1 MFRRGIQDDI
11 APVGD
16 YTMRIRAI
24 LSYLCIAS
32 LAGGLAFAAPPGQIR
47 VQVNLVNLFAT
58 VRDKHKAIVTG
69 LKQDDFQIYEDGQLQ
84 EITNFSAESNLPIT
98 LGILI
103 DTSGSEYYMLS
114 GEKEAGSRFLA
125 RVLRKGDLAMIMTF
139 DTDVDLLAD
148 FTDDR
153 GMLNRAINRAQINAP
168 SGGMIAQGPL
178 PSSGGGGT
186 NFYDAVYLAAHDKLS
201 DEAGRKAIVVLT
213 DAEDT
218 GSKLNLQDAIEA
230 AQRTD
235 TVVHILLVAADGG
248 DQNVAKRLTDETG
261 GRMIIVRSEKNLEQA
276 FDQISEELRSQ
287 YTVGYSPTN
296 KKHDG
301 SYRKI
306 KVEMKNKDYSVL
318 TRRGYYSPNN

>member
-1 MFRRGIQDDI
+1 
-11 APVGD
+11 
-16 YTMRIRAI
+16 MRIRAV
-24 LSYLCIAS
+24 LCYLCVAS
-32 LAGGLAFAAPPGQIR
+32 LAGGLAFAAAPGQIR

-69 LKQDDFQIYEDGQLQ
+69 LKQDDFQVYEDGQLQ
-84 EITNFSAESNLPIT
+84 EITNFSAESDLPIT

-114 GEKEAGSRFLA
+114 GEKEAGTRFLA
-125 RVLRKGDLAMIMTF
+125 RVLRKGDLAMIMSF

-153 GMLNRAINRAQINAP
+153 SMLTRAINRAQVNVP
-168 SGGMIAQGPL
+168 VGGIIAQGPL
-178 PSSGGGGT
+178 PTSGTGGT

-248 DQNVAKRLTDETG
+248 DQSVAKRLTDETG
-261 GRMIIVRSEKNLEQA
+261 GRMIVVRSEKNLEAA

-287 YTVGYSPTN
+287 YTIGYSPTN

-301 SYRKI
+301 SYRKV
-306 KVEMKNKDYSVL
+306 KVETKDKEYSVL
-318 TRRGYYSPNN
+318 TRRGYYAPNN

>member
-1 MFRRGIQDDI
+1 
-11 APVGD
+11 
-16 YTMRIRAI
+16 MRVRAI
-24 LSYLCIAS
+24 LAYLCVAS

-47 VQVNLVNLFAT
+47 VEVNLVNLFAT

-69 LKQDDFQIYEDGQLQ
+69 LTKDDFQVYEDGQQQ
-84 EITNFSAESNLPIT
+84 EITYFSAESNLPIT
-98 LGILI
+98 LGMLI

-114 GEKEAGSRFLA
+114 AEKDAASRFLG
-125 RVLRKGDLAMIMTF
+125 RVLRKGDLAMVMTF

-178 PSSGGGGT
+178 PTSGTGGT

-218 GSKLNLQDAIEA
+218 GSRLNLQDAIEA

-235 TVVHILLVAADGG
+235 TVTHILLVAADGG
-248 DQNVAKRLTDETG
+248 DQGVARRLTDETG
-261 GRMIIVRSEKNLEQA
+261 GRMIVVRSEKNLEAA

-287 YTVGYSPTN
+287 YTIGYTPTN
-296 KKHDG
+296 KKRDG
-301 SYRKI
+301 TYRKI

-318 TRRGYYSPNN
+318 TRRGYYAPTN

>member
-1 MFRRGIQDDI
+1 
-11 APVGD
+11 
-16 YTMRIRAI
+16 MRIRAI

-32 LAGGLAFAAPPGQIR
+32 LAGGLAFAAPPAQIR
-47 VQVNLVNLFAT
+47 VEVNIVNLFAT

-69 LKQDDFQIYEDGQLQ
+69 LKQDDFQVYEDGQPQ
-84 EITNFSAESNLPIT
+84 EITYFSAESNLPIT
-98 LGILI
+98 LGILM
-103 DTSGSEYYMLS
+103 DTSGSEYFMLS

-125 RVLRKGDLAMIMTF
+125 RVLRKGDLAMVMSF

-153 GMLNRAINRAQINAP
+153 GMLDRAINRAQINAP

-178 PSSGGGGT
+178 PSSGTGGT
-186 NFYDAVYLAAHDKLS
+186 NFYDAVFLAAHDKLS
-201 DEAGRKAIVVLT
+201 SEAGRKAIVVLT

-235 TVVHILLVAADGG
+235 TVVHVLLVAADGG
-248 DQNVAKRLTDETG
+248 DQSVAKRLTDETG
-261 GRMIIVRSEKNLEQA
+261 GRMIIVRNEKNLEQA

-287 YTVGYSPTN
+287 YTVGYAPTN
-296 KKHDG
+296 KKRDG

-306 KVEMKNKDYSVL
+306 KVEMKDKEYSAL
-318 TRRGYYSPNN
+318 TRRGYYAPTN

>member
-1 MFRRGIQDDI
+1 
-11 APVGD
+11 
-16 YTMRIRAI
+16 
-24 LSYLCIAS
+24 
-32 LAGGLAFAAPPGQIR
+32 

-69 LKQDDFQIYEDGQLQ
+69 LKQYDFQVYEDGQLQ

-103 DTSGSEYYMLS
+103 DTSGSEYFMLS

-125 RVLRKGDLAMIMTF
+125 RVLRKGDLAMIMSF

-168 SGGMIAQGPL
+168 NSGMITQGPL
-178 PSSGGGGT
+178 PSSGTGGT

-201 DEAGRKAIVVLT
+201 SEAGRKAVVVLT

-218 GSKLNLQDAIEA
+218 GSKLRLEDAVEA

-248 DQNVAKRLTDETG
+248 DQGVAKRLTDETG
-261 GRMIIVRSEKNLEQA
+261 GRMIVVRSEKNLETA

-287 YTVGYSPTN
+287 YTISYTPTN

>member
-1 MFRRGIQDDI
+1 
-11 APVGD
+11 
-16 YTMRIRAI
+16 
-24 LSYLCIAS
+24 
-32 LAGGLAFAAPPGQIR
+32 
-47 VQVNLVNLFAT
+47 
-58 VRDKHKAIVTG
+58 
-69 LKQDDFQIYEDGQLQ
+69 
-84 EITNFSAESNLPIT
+84 
-98 LGILI
+98 
-103 DTSGSEYYMLS
+103 MLS
-114 GEKEAGSRFLA
+114 GEKEAGSRFLG

-153 GMLNRAINRAQINAP
+153 GTLDRAINRAQINAP

-178 PSSGGGGT
+178 PSSGSGGT

-218 GSKLNLQDAIEA
+218 GSKLRLQDAIEA

-248 DQNVAKRLTDETG
+248 DQSVAKRLTDETG

-287 YTVGYSPTN
+287 YTVGYTPTN

-306 KVEMKNKDYSVL
+306 RLETKNKDYSVL
-318 TRRGYYSPNN
+318 TRRGYYAPNN

>member
-1 MFRRGIQDDI
+1 
-11 APVGD
+11 
-16 YTMRIRAI
+16 MRIRAI
-24 LSYLCIAS
+24 VSYLCIAS

-47 VQVNLVNLFAT
+47 VQVNIVNLFAT
-58 VRDKHKAIVTG
+58 VRDKHKAIITG
-69 LKQDDFQIYEDGQLQ
+69 LKQDDFQVYEDGQPQ
-84 EITNFSAESNLPIT
+84 EITYFSAESNLPIT
-98 LGILI
+98 LGILL
-103 DTSGSEYYMLS
+103 DTSGSEYFMLS

-125 RVLRKGDLAMIMTF
+125 RVLRKGDLAMVMTF

-153 GMLNRAINRAQINAP
+153 GVLDRAINRAQINAP

-178 PSSGGGGT
+178 PSSGSGGT
-186 NFYDAVYLAAHDKLS
+186 NFYDAVYLAAHEKLS
-201 DEAGRKAIVVLT
+201 GEAGRKAIVVLT

-218 GSKLNLQDAIEA
+218 GSKLRISDAIEA

-248 DQNVAKRLTDETG
+248 DQDVARKLTDDTG
-261 GRMIIVRSEKNLEQA
+261 GRMIVVRSEKNLEQA

-287 YTVGYSPTN
+287 YTVGYTPTN

-301 SYRKI
+301 TYRKI

-318 TRRGYYSPNN
+318 TRRGYYAPNN

>member
-1 MFRRGIQDDI
+1 
-11 APVGD
+11 
-16 YTMRIRAI
+16 MRIRAI
-24 LSYLCIAS
+24 VSYLCVAS
-32 LAGGLAFAAPPGQIR
+32 LAGGLALAAPPGQIR

-69 LKQDDFQIYEDGQLQ
+69 LKQDDFQVYEDGQLQ
-84 EITNFSAESNLPIT
+84 EITYFSAESNLPIT
-98 LGILI
+98 VGMLM

-125 RVLRKGDLAMIMTF
+125 RVMRKGDLAMVMSF

-178 PSSGGGGT
+178 PSSGTGGT

-201 DEAGRKAIVVLT
+201 SEAGRKAIVVLT

-218 GSKLNLQDAIEA
+218 GSKLSLQDAIEA

-248 DQNVAKRLTDETG
+248 DQSVAKRLTDETG
-261 GRMIIVRSEKNLEQA
+261 GRMIVVRSEKNLEQA

-287 YTVGYSPTN
+287 YTVGYSPSN

-306 KVEMKNKDYSVL
+306 KMEMKDKDYSVL
-318 TRRGYYSPNN
+318 TRRGYYATNN

>member
-1 MFRRGIQDDI
+1 
-11 APVGD
+11 
-16 YTMRIRAI
+16 MRIRPI
-24 LSYLCIAS
+24 LSYLCVAT

-69 LKQDDFQIYEDGQLQ
+69 LKQDDFQVYEDGQLQ
-84 EITNFSAESNLPIT
+84 EISYFSAESNLPIT
-98 LGILI
+98 LGILV
-103 DTSGSEYYMLS
+103 DTSGSETYMLPA
-114 GEKEAGSRFLA
+114 EKDAASRFLG
-125 RVLRKGDLAMIMTF
+125 RVLRKGDLAMVMSF
-139 DTDVDLLAD
+139 DLDVDLLAD

-178 PSSGGGGT
+178 PTSGTGGT
-186 NFYDAVYLAAHDKLS
+186 NFYDAIYLAAHDKLS
-201 DEAGRKAIVVLT
+201 GEAGRKAIVVLT

-248 DQNVAKRLTDETG
+248 DQGVAKRLTDETG
-261 GRMIIVRSEKNLEQA
+261 GRTIVVRSEKNLEAA

-287 YTVGYSPTN
+287 YTVGYTPTN

-306 KVEMKNKDYSVL
+306 KVEMKDKEYSVL
-318 TRRGYYSPNN
+318 TRRGYYAPNN

>member
-1 MFRRGIQDDI
+1 
-11 APVGD
+11 
-16 YTMRIRAI
+16 MRIRAI

-32 LAGGLAFAAPPGQIR
+32 LAGGLAFAAPPAQIR
-47 VQVNLVNLFAT
+47 VEVNIVNLFAT

-69 LKQDDFQIYEDGQLQ
+69 LKQDDFQVYEDGQLQ
-84 EITNFSAESNLPIT
+84 EITYFSAESNLPIT
-98 LGILI
+98 LGILM

-114 GEKEAGSRFLA
+114 AEKEAASRFLA
-125 RVLRKGDLAMIMTF
+125 RVLRKGDLAMVMSF

-153 GMLNRAINRAQINAP
+153 AMLNRAINRAQVNVP
-168 SGGMIAQGPL
+168 VGGIIVQGPL
-178 PSSGGGGT
+178 PSSGTGGT

-248 DQNVAKRLTDETG
+248 DQSVAKRLTDETG
-261 GRMIIVRSEKNLEQA
+261 GRMIIVRNERNLEQA

-287 YTVGYSPTN
+287 YTVGYAPTN
-296 KKHDG
+296 KKRDG

-306 KVEMKNKDYSVL
+306 KVEMKDKEYSAL
-318 TRRGYYSPNN
+318 TRRGYYAPTN

>member
-1 MFRRGIQDDI
+1 
-11 APVGD
+11 
-16 YTMRIRAI
+16 MRIRAI
-24 LSYLCIAS
+24 LSYLCVAS
-32 LAGGLAFAAPPGQIR
+32 LAGGLAFATPPAQIR

-69 LKQDDFQIYEDGQLQ
+69 LKQDDFQVYEDGQLQ

-114 GEKEAGSRFLA
+114 GEKEAGSRFLG

-153 GMLNRAINRAQINAP
+153 GMLDRAINRAQINAP

-178 PSSGGGGT
+178 PSSGSGGT

-201 DEAGRKAIVVLT
+201 SEAGRKAIVVLT

-218 GSKLNLQDAIEA
+218 GSKLQLGDAIEA

-248 DQNVAKRLTDETG
+248 DQSVARRLTDDTG
-261 GRMIIVRSEKNLEQA
+261 GRMIIVRSERNLEQA

-287 YTVGYSPTN
+287 YTIGYTPTN

-306 KVEMKNKDYSVL
+306 RVEMKNKDYSVL
-318 TRRGYYSPNN
+318 TRRGYYAPTN

>member
-1 MFRRGIQDDI
+1 
-11 APVGD
+11 
-16 YTMRIRAI
+16 MRFRAI

-69 LKQDDFQIYEDGQLQ
+69 LKQDDFQVYEDGQLQ

-103 DTSGSEYYMLS
+103 DTSGSEYFMLS

-125 RVLRKGDLAMIMTF
+125 RVLRKGDLAMIMSF

-168 SGGMIAQGPL
+168 SSGMITQGPL
-178 PSSGGGGT
+178 PSSGTGGT

-201 DEAGRKAIVVLT
+201 SEAGRKAVVVLT

-218 GSKLNLQDAIEA
+218 GSKLRLEDAVEA

-248 DQNVAKRLTDETG
+248 DQGVAKRLTDETG
-261 GRMIIVRSEKNLEQA
+261 GRMIVVRSEKNLETA

-287 YTVGYSPTN
+287 YTIGYTPTN

>member
-1 MFRRGIQDDI
+1 
-11 APVGD
+11 
-16 YTMRIRAI
+16 MRIRAI
-24 LSYLCIAS
+24 VSYLCVAS
-32 LAGGLAFAAPPGQIR
+32 LAGGLAFAASPGQIR

-69 LKQDDFQIYEDGQLQ
+69 LKQDDFQVYEDGQLQ
-84 EITNFSAESNLPIT
+84 EITYFSAESNLPIT
-98 LGILI
+98 VGMLM

-125 RVLRKGDLAMIMTF
+125 RVMRKGDLAMVMSF

-178 PSSGGGGT
+178 PSSGTGGT

-201 DEAGRKAIVVLT
+201 SEAGRKAIVVLT

-218 GSKLNLQDAIEA
+218 GSKLSLQDAIEA

-248 DQNVAKRLTDETG
+248 DQSVAKRLTDETG
-261 GRMIIVRSEKNLEQA
+261 GRMIVVRSEKNLEQA

-287 YTVGYSPTN
+287 YTVGYSPSN

-306 KVEMKNKDYSVL
+306 KMEMKDKDYSVL
-318 TRRGYYSPNN
+318 TRRGYYAPNN

>member
-1 MFRRGIQDDI
+1 
-11 APVGD
+11 
-16 YTMRIRAI
+16 
-24 LSYLCIAS
+24 
-32 LAGGLAFAAPPGQIR
+32 
-47 VQVNLVNLFAT
+47 

-69 LKQDDFQIYEDGQLQ
+69 LTKDDFQVYEDGQQQ
-84 EITNFSAESNLPIT
+84 EITYFSAESNLPIT
-98 LGILI
+98 LGILM

-114 GEKEAGSRFLA
+114 AEKDAASRFLG
-125 RVLRKGDLAMIMTF
+125 RVLRKGDLAMIMSF

-168 SGGMIAQGPL
+168 SSGMITQGPL
-178 PSSGGGGT
+178 PTSGTGGT

-201 DEAGRKAIVVLT
+201 EEAGRKAIVVLT

-218 GSKLNLQDAIEA
+218 GSRLNLQDAIEA

-248 DQNVAKRLTDETG
+248 DQAVARRLTDETG
-261 GRMIIVRSEKNLEQA
+261 GRMIVVRSEKNLEAA

-287 YTVGYSPTN
+287 YTIGYTPIN
-296 KKHDG
+296 KKRDG
-301 SYRKI
+301 TYRKI
-306 KVEMKNKDYSVL
+306 KVEMKDKEYSVL
-318 TRRGYYSPNN
+318 TRKGYYAPTN

>member
-1 MFRRGIQDDI
+1 
-11 APVGD
+11 
-16 YTMRIRAI
+16 MRIRAI
-24 LSYLCIAS
+24 VSYLCVAS
-32 LAGGLAFAAPPGQIR
+32 LAGGLALAAPPGQIR

-69 LKQDDFQIYEDGQLQ
+69 LKQDDFQVYEDGQLQ
-84 EITNFSAESNLPIT
+84 EITYFSAESNLPIT
-98 LGILI
+98 VGMLM

-125 RVLRKGDLAMIMTF
+125 RVMRKGDLAMVMSF

-178 PSSGGGGT
+178 PSSGTGGT

-201 DEAGRKAIVVLT
+201 SEAGRKAIVVLT

-218 GSKLNLQDAIEA
+218 GSKLSLQDAIEA

-248 DQNVAKRLTDETG
+248 DQSVAKRLTDETG
-261 GRMIIVRSEKNLEQA
+261 GRMIVVRSEKNLEQA

-287 YTVGYSPTN
+287 YTVGYSPSN

-306 KVEMKNKDYSVL
+306 KMEMKDKDYSVL
-318 TRRGYYSPNN
+318 TRRGYYAPNN

>member
-1 MFRRGIQDDI
+1 
-11 APVGD
+11 
-16 YTMRIRAI
+16 MRIRAI
-24 LSYLCIAS
+24 LTYLCIAS

-69 LKQDDFQIYEDGQLQ
+69 LKQDDFQVYEDGQLQ

-103 DTSGSEYYMLS
+103 DTSGSEYYMLG

-125 RVLRKGDLAMIMTF
+125 RVLRKGDLAMVMTF

-153 GMLNRAINRAQINAP
+153 GVLDRAINRAQINVP
-168 SGGMIAQGPL
+168 VGGIIAQGPL
-178 PSSGGGGT
+178 PTSGTGGT

-218 GSKLNLQDAIEA
+218 GSRLRLTDAIEA

-248 DQNVAKRLTDETG
+248 DRDVAGRLTEETG
-261 GRMIIVRSEKNLEQA
+261 GRMIVVRSEKNLEQA
-276 FDQISEELRSQ
+276 FDEISEELRSQ
-287 YTVGYSPTN
+287 YTIGYTPTN

-318 TRRGYYSPNN
+318 TRRGYYAPND

>member
-1 MFRRGIQDDI
+1 
-11 APVGD
+11 
-16 YTMRIRAI
+16 MRIRAI
-24 LSYLCIAS
+24 LSYLCVAS
-32 LAGGLAFAAPPGQIR
+32 LAGGLALAAPPGQIR

-69 LKQDDFQIYEDGQLQ
+69 LKQDDFQVYEDGQLQ
-84 EITNFSAESNLPIT
+84 EITYFSAESNLPIT
-98 LGILI
+98 VGMLM

-125 RVLRKGDLAMIMTF
+125 RVMRKGDLAMVMSF

-178 PSSGGGGT
+178 PSSGTGGT

-201 DEAGRKAIVVLT
+201 SEAGRKAIIVLT

-248 DQNVAKRLTDETG
+248 DQTVAKRLTDETG
-261 GRMIIVRSEKNLEQA
+261 GRMIVVRSEKNLEQA

-287 YTVGYSPTN
+287 YTVGYSPSN

-306 KVEMKNKDYSVL
+306 KMEMKDKDYSVL
-318 TRRGYYSPNN
+318 TRRGYYAPNN

>member
-1 MFRRGIQDDI
+1 
-11 APVGD
+11 
-16 YTMRIRAI
+16 MRIRAI

-47 VQVNLVNLFAT
+47 VQVNIVNLFAT
-58 VRDKHKAIVTG
+58 VRDKHKAIITG
-69 LKQDDFQIYEDGQLQ
+69 LKQDDFQVYEDGQPQ
-84 EITNFSAESNLPIT
+84 EITYFSAESNLPIT
-98 LGILI
+98 LGILL
-103 DTSGSEYYMLS
+103 DTSGSEYFMLS

-125 RVLRKGDLAMIMTF
+125 RVMRKGDLAMVMTF

-148 FTDDR
+148 FTEDR
-153 GMLNRAINRAQINAP
+153 GVLDRAINRAQINAP

-178 PSSGGGGT
+178 PSSGSGGT

-201 DEAGRKAIVVLT
+201 GEAGRKAIVVLT

-218 GSKLNLQDAIEA
+218 GSKLRLSDAIEA

-248 DQNVAKRLTDETG
+248 DQDVARRLAEDTG
-261 GRMIIVRSEKNLEQA
+261 GRMIVVRSEKNLEQA
-276 FDQISEELRSQ
+276 FDQISEELRNQ
-287 YTVGYSPTN
+287 YTLGYTPTN

-301 SYRKI
+301 TYRKI
-306 KVEMKNKDYSVL
+306 KMEMKNKDYSVL
-318 TRRGYYSPNN
+318 TRRGYYAPNN

>member
-1 MFRRGIQDDI
+1 M
-11 APVGD
+11 
-16 YTMRIRAI
+16 
-24 LSYLCIAS
+24 
-32 LAGGLAFAAPPGQIR
+32 AAPPGQIR

-69 LKQDDFQIYEDGQLQ
+69 LKQDDFQVYEDGQLQ

-114 GEKEAGSRFLA
+114 GEKEAGSRFLG
-125 RVLRKGDLAMIMTF
+125 RVLRKGDLAMIMSF

-153 GMLNRAINRAQINAP
+153 GMLDRAINRAQINAP

-178 PSSGGGGT
+178 PSSGSGGT

-201 DEAGRKAIVVLT
+201 GEAGRKAIVVLT

-218 GSKLNLQDAIEA
+218 GSKVQLGDAIEA

-248 DQNVAKRLTDETG
+248 DQSVARRLTEDTG
-261 GRMIIVRSEKNLEQA
+261 GRMIIVRSERNLEQA

-287 YTVGYSPTN
+287 YTIGYTPTN

-301 SYRKI
+301 GYRKVR
-306 KVEMKNKDYSVL
+306 VEMKNKDYSVL
-318 TRRGYYSPNN
+318 TRRGYYAPTN

>member
-1 MFRRGIQDDI
+1 
-11 APVGD
+11 
-16 YTMRIRAI
+16 MRIRAI
-24 LSYLCIAS
+24 LAYLCLAS

-47 VQVNLVNLFAT
+47 VEVNLVNLFAT

-69 LKQDDFQIYEDGQLQ
+69 LTKDDFQVFEDGQQQ
-84 EITNFSAESNLPIT
+84 EITYFSAESNLPIT
-98 LGILI
+98 LGVLM

-114 GEKEAGSRFLA
+114 AEKEAASRFLG
-125 RVLRKGDLAMIMTF
+125 RVLRKGDLAMIMSF

-168 SGGMIAQGPL
+168 SSGMITQGPL
-178 PSSGGGGT
+178 PTSGTGGT

-201 DEAGRKAIVVLT
+201 EEAGRKAIVVLT

-218 GSKLNLQDAIEA
+218 GSRLNLQDAIEA

-235 TVVHILLVAADGG
+235 TVVHLLLVAADGG
-248 DQNVAKRLTDETG
+248 DQAVARRLTDETG
-261 GRMIIVRSEKNLEQA
+261 GRMIIVRSEKNLEAA

-287 YTVGYSPTN
+287 YTVGYTPTN
-296 KKHDG
+296 KKRDG
-301 SYRKI
+301 TYRKI
-306 KVEMKNKDYSVL
+306 KVEMKNKEYSVL
-318 TRRGYYSPNN
+318 TRKGYYAPTN

>member
-1 MFRRGIQDDI
+1 
-11 APVGD
+11 
-16 YTMRIRAI
+16 
-24 LSYLCIAS
+24 
-32 LAGGLAFAAPPGQIR
+32 

-69 LKQDDFQIYEDGQLQ
+69 LKQDDFQVYEDGQLQ

-114 GEKEAGSRFLA
+114 GEKEAGSRFLG
-125 RVLRKGDLAMIMTF
+125 RVLRKGDLAMIMSF

-153 GMLNRAINRAQINAP
+153 GLLDRAINRAQINVP
-168 SGGMIAQGPL
+168 VGGVIVQGPL
-178 PSSGGGGT
+178 PSSGTGGT

-218 GSKLNLQDAIEA
+218 GSKLQLGDAIEA

-248 DQNVAKRLTDETG
+248 DQSVAKRLTDDTG
-261 GRMIIVRSEKNLEQA
+261 GRMIIVRSERNLEQA

-287 YTVGYSPTN
+287 YTIGYTPTN

-306 KVEMKNKDYSVL
+306 RVEMKNKDYSVL
-318 TRRGYYSPNN
+318 SRRGYYAPNN

>member
-1 MFRRGIQDDI
+1 
-11 APVGD
+11 
-16 YTMRIRAI
+16 MRIRAI
-24 LSYLCIAS
+24 LSYLCVAS
-32 LAGGLAFAAPPGQIR
+32 LASGLALAAPPGQIR

-69 LKQDDFQIYEDGQLQ
+69 LTKDDFQVYEDGQPQ
-84 EITNFSAESNLPIT
+84 EITYFSAESNLPIT
-98 LGILI
+98 LGMLL
-103 DTSGSEYYMLS
+103 DTSGSEYFMLS
-114 GEKEAGSRFLA
+114 AEKDAGSRFLG
-125 RVLRKGDLAMIMTF
+125 RVLRKGDLAMVMSF

-178 PSSGGGGT
+178 PSSGTGGT

-248 DQNVAKRLTDETG
+248 DQGVAKRLTDETG
-261 GRMIIVRSEKNLEQA
+261 GRTILVRSEKNLEQA

-287 YTVGYSPTN
+287 YTVGYSPSN

-306 KVEMKNKDYSVL
+306 KVEMKNRDYSVL
-318 TRRGYYSPNN
+318 TRRGYYAPND